1 MARLSYFDV
10 ANVVGPLGDV
20 LRTRPSLNLYRILPH
35 APEAALGFLAL
46 GRALLTQTSID
57 PALREVA
64 ILRVGALCD
73 ARYEVH
79 QHRRVARGSGLS
91 DAQIDAVLD
100 LSSAEGLDARQR
112 LVAEFTDAV
121 VRDVKAPAQL
131 NERVAAEFTD
141 RGWLELL
148 MTIGFYLL
156 VSRVLE
162 NVEVDIEDGNPLEG
176 LDLRHD

>member
-10 ANVVGPLGDV
+10 TSVPGPLGEV
-20 LRTRPSLNLYRILPH
+20 LRTRPALNLYRILPH
-35 APEAALGFLAL
+35 APQAALGFLAL
-46 GRALLTQTSID
+46 GRALLTQTSVD

-73 ARYEVH
+73 ASYEVH
-79 QHRRVARGSGLS
+79 QHRRVARGAGLN

-100 LSSAEGLDARQR
+100 LSSTEGLDARQR
-112 LVAEFTDAV
+112 LVVEFTDAV

-131 NERVAAEFTD
+131 NERVAAEFGD
-141 RGWLELL
+141 QGWLELL
-148 MTIGFYLL
+148 MTIGYYLL

-162 NVEVDIEDGNPLEG
+162 NVEVDIE
-176 LDLRHD
+176 

>member
-10 ANVVGPLGDV
+10 ANVAGPLGDA

-46 GRALLTQTSID
+46 GRALLTQSSID
-57 PALREVA
+57 PAMREVA

-79 QHRRVARGSGLS
+79 QHRRVARGAGLS

-100 LSSAEGLDARQR
+100 LSSAEGLDPQQR
-112 LVAEFTDAV
+112 LVVEFTDAV
-121 VRDVKAPAQL
+121 VRDVKASAQL
-131 NERVAAEFTD
+131 NERIAAEFTD

-176 LDLRHD
+176 LSRG